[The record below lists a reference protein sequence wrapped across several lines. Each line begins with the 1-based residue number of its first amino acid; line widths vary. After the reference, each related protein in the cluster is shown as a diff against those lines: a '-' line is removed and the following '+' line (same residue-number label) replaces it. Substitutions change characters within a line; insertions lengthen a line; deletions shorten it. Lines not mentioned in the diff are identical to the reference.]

1 MKSYLITGANGYIG
15 AQYIKYLLENNDDI
29 KIYALVR
36 DIDKLKKTLGSAF
49 SKVEVI
55 VISDI
60 ASDKL

>member
-36 DIDKLKKTLGSAF
+36 DIDKLKKTLGSGA
-49 SKVEVI
+49 
-55 VISDI
+55 
-60 ASDKL
+60 